1 MKLYLDIDGVLIT
14 TKNPRAPE
22 GIEIFLEYLTS
33 NFDCYWLTTHCK
45 GDASGCIRYL
55 RQYLSDD
62 SLGYLLKVKPTLWQT
77 LKTEAI
83 NMEESFYW
91 LDDYPMIA
99 EKNELEKHGKLESLI
114 QVNLNNQDELGRIIN
129 ELRHD

>member
-1 MKLYLDIDGVLIT
+1 
-14 TKNPRAPE
+14 
-22 GIEIFLEYLTS
+22 
-33 NFDCYWLTTHCK
+33 
-45 GDASGCIRYL
+45 
-55 RQYLSDD
+55 
-62 SLGYLLKVKPTLWQT
+62 
-77 LKTEAI
+77 
-83 NMEESFYW
+83 MEESFYW